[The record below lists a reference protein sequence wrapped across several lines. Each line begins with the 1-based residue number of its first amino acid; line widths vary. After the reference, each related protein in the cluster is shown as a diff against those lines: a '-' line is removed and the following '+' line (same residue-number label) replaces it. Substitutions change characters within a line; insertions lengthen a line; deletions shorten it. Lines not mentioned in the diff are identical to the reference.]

1 MRFLLPLMLVLASC
15 APPIETR
22 YLPPPAEMGGADGMC
37 AVQCEITQ
45 RQCISA
51 AQSSVGACFGAD
63 AVMARGFNAAG
74 RAVASGVEAPI
85 CLADR
90 MACQAGFN
98 ACWQDCG
105 GVVQQVRTDGRVR
118 ETGPTTPFI
127 VPPLPGAARQ
137 RSMPAAE
144 RQTSMP
150 AAERQ
155 SPAPAQ
161 RLRIRRQDMQRDGLL

>member
-1 MRFLLPLMLVLASC
+1 MRLMLPLLVILASC

-45 RQCISA
+45 RQCIAA

-74 RAVASGVEAPI
+74 RAVAAGVEAPI

-90 MACQAGFN
+90 MACLAAFN

-105 GVVQQVRTDGRVR
+105 GVVQQLRAGPVR
-118 ETGPTTPFI
+118 ESGPATPFV

-137 RSMPAAE
+137 TPV
-144 RQTSMP
+144 
-150 AAERQ
+150 
-155 SPAPAQ
+155 PAQ
-161 RLRIRRQDMQRDGLL
+161 RLRIRRQDLQREGLL